1 MPRENASALLPR
13 ILLYLDAECGEVFA
27 GGGVGTFL
35 VVVGGGSRQR
45 LAVVGDGRVSVAA
58 RLVRVAARG
67 ESACSRDAAGDGLV
81 EVGDGLGPMA
91 ECGVDLAAGVYD
103 AGVVGSKR
111 DSLLCVR
118 EAIGGSA
125 ADEFVPGLD
134 VISPSSRGI
143 CEIRVHCGHGG
154 NDDFC
159 LLAIATVKKY
169 LCYPYSTAIVRPL
182 LQSCTPCW
190 RSRSEAQ
197 TLGLCLSRA
206 ARDRPFSAYDIAV
219 RRKKFTDACRGVF
232 RSREQSGS
240 IGREGHTAQLRPVP
254 A

>member
-58 RLVRVAARG
+58 RLVREAACG

-81 EVGDGLGPMA
+81 EVGNGLRPMA

-103 AGVVGSKR
+103 VGVVGSKC
-111 DSLLCVR
+111 DGLLGVR
-118 EAIGGSA
+118 EAIGRAA
-125 ADEFVPGLD
+125 ADELFHRLA
-134 VISPSSRGI
+134 VIDPSSDRFRG
-143 CEIRVHCGHGG
+143 RVHGGYGG
-154 NDDFC
+154 NDDLC
-159 LLAIATVKKY
+159 LAAIATVNKSLRHQY
-169 LCYPYSTAIVRPL
+169 ATAIVRPL
-182 LQSCTPCW
+182 LQSCAPCW
-190 RSRSEAQ
+190 RCRSEVKPLALCWSQ
-197 TLGLCLSRA
+197 TAWGVDRAVIDDRMRSPDALRAPRA
-206 ARDRPFSAYDIAV
+206 AMQPS
-219 RRKKFTDACRGVF
+219 
-232 RSREQSGS
+232 SRQ
-240 IGREGHTAQLRPVP
+240 A